1 MVILR
6 QHWLFE
12 LTALCESLVRG
23 KEQKNYC
30 RRNGY
35 QGSWRLYTAGL
46 VSANQIAACC
56 SRTHAQQRE
65 PVGTGL
71 GEGH

>member
-23 KEQKNYC
+23 KEMLLNQHHSPAFVSHSGPEDAPQHAPQAL
-30 RRNGY
+30 R
-35 QGSWRLYTAGL
+35 SRLPNL
-46 VSANQIAACC
+46 M
-56 SRTHAQQRE
+56 
-65 PVGTGL
+65 
-71 GEGH
+71 

>member
-23 KEQKNYC
+23 KEPLATENTSKHELHEVKSTVYPIVASAQ
-30 RRNGY
+30 
-35 QGSWRLYTAGL
+35 LAGVL
-46 VSANQIAACC
+46 LLHFSIQ
-56 SRTHAQQRE
+56 
-65 PVGTGL
+65 
-71 GEGH
+71 